1 MFPIA
6 TKFAVCKSSVY
17 LDMKCTKKIAP
28 NFEGKYAALDEKSI
42 MSREA
47 LKLGREIKSIP
58 GVSSIL
64 RTVVAGVRRC
74 NSDAFISIADRSAGG
89 GGVLLAFTSDVWSL
103 NVTKLE
109 DDRPLLVPRECRS

>member
-1 MFPIA
+1 MHKKNSF
-6 TKFAVCKSSVY
+6 
-17 LDMKCTKKIAP
+17 KKIGL
-28 NFEGKYAALDEKSI
+28 NFEGKYGALNERTM
-42 MSREA
+42 MSGEA
-47 LKLGREIKSIP
+47 LELGREIKSIP

-109 DDRPLLVPRECRS
+109 DDRPLLVPWECRS